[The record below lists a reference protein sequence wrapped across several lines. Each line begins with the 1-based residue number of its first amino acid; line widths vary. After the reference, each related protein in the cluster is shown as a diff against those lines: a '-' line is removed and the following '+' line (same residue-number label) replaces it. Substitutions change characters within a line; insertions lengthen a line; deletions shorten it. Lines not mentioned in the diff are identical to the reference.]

1 MNKIE
6 LISGVFVKQAG
17 SSSMGFE
24 AAKDIVLPLAG
35 SAALAAALGTG
46 LGYGTGKLTAPG
58 ITTISNLRK
67 EEEYNAQKRAI
78 DELKTRIATKRARLQ
93 SI

>member
-6 LISGVFVKQAG
+6 LISGVFVKQAAG
-17 SSSMGFE
+17 VPYDL
-24 AAKDIVLPLAG
+24 ALPLLGSTAVAG
-35 SAALAAALGTG
+35 IAATG
-46 LGYGTGKLTAPG
+46 LGYGAGKLTAPG